1 MIKTFNDFLLLARAK
16 HGNKFSYVEST
27 FRRYSVDEMTIIHNE
42 TGFEFKMIPSAH
54 IDSNT
59 GIPQDIIYK
68 VTYPFEQFIKDIQEK
83 LGDDFCRYS
92 FDEETYRGRSV
103 AMVIY
108 KDGIKYYISPYN
120 ILHYIDFKNHL
131 VTEETL
137 EKYKNI
143 INKYSTLEEFKSE
156 NKKLYKKLSDSGFT
170 CLWQHLEI
178 TSKKVHY
185 SEDYLRDLLMQYK
198 NAGKS
203 RSQFVMEHGSEHAY
217 MRRNN
222 LIRLYYECNLT
233 VASDLQQG
241 IYACEF
247 NLPDGNYA
255 YVGLTFNFKERESDH
270 RHGDSDSA
278 VHKFIKSRNLNPDDM
293 IFRIIIQPEDC
304 DDPSKAETEVY
315 EQYKKD
321 GWIMLNAAPT
331 GSRGQTIRAYYTKDD
346 IIKMIRENNI

>member
-16 HGNKFSYVEST
+16 HGNKFSYVENT

-42 TGFEFKMIPSAH
+42 TGFEFKMIPVAH

-59 GIPQDIIYK
+59 GIPQDIIYN
-68 VTYPFEQFIKDIQEK
+68 VTYPFEQFIKDVQEK

-92 FDEETYRGRSV
+92 FDEETYRGKSV
-103 AMVIY
+103 AMVIH

-120 ILHYIDFKNHL
+120 IFYYNDFKNHL

-137 EKYKNI
+137 ESYKKI
-143 INKYSTLEEFKSE
+143 INKYSTLEDFKSE
-156 NKKLYKKLSDSGFT
+156 NKKLYKKLSDSGFK

-233 VASDLQQG
+233 VASDLQ
-241 IYACEF
+241 
-247 NLPDGNYA
+247 
-255 YVGLTFNFKERESDH
+255 
-270 RHGDSDSA
+270 
-278 VHKFIKSRNLNPDDM
+278 
-293 IFRIIIQPEDC
+293 
-304 DDPSKAETEVY
+304 
-315 EQYKKD
+315 
-321 GWIMLNAAPT
+321 
-331 GSRGQTIRAYYTKDD
+331 
-346 IIKMIRENNI
+346 